1 MKLGLAFALVALG
14 LILPNAYAATSS
26 LEVNGVT
33 HEVNYDATGLTVEG
47 IEADTNTATLSVLVT
62 TTDVEGTLVVE
73 LNRSFFDSKTDGADD
88 DFLVLADTDEALF
101 VDEKTDTT
109 RTLTITVPSGTNS
122 VDIISLGTTNFG
134 SGEPEPETPV
144 EEPSE
149 TTETPSEPEPETP
162 VEESE
167 TTQCGPGT
175 ILQNGQCVL
184 EQAEPETPVVE
195 DLAETPQETPEDIPQ
210 ASQCGPG
217 TVLQDGECVL
227 DQTCGP
233 GTILQDG
240 QCVLDTT
247 QAPTIS
253 KSQGTQLAIG
263 IVAAFV
269 ISFIVMIILW
279 AIGKAGR
286 RKN

>member
-1 MKLGLAFALVALG
+1 MELKPLLAFALVALG

-33 HEVNYDATGLTVEG
+33 HEVSYEATGLTVEG

-62 TTDVEGTLVVE
+62 TTDVEGTLVIE
-73 LNRSFFDSKTDGADD
+73 LNRSFFDSVTDGLDD
-88 DFLVLADTDEALF
+88 EFLVLADVEEALF

-109 RTLTITVPSGTNS
+109 RILTITVPTGTNS

-134 SGEPEPETPV
+134 MGAPEPEAPV
-144 EEPSE
+144 EEPAE
-149 TTETPSEPEPETP
+149 TPEIPSEPEPE
-162 VEESE
+162 VSIEEPE
-167 TTQCGPGT
+167 ILQCGPGT
-175 ILQNGQCVL
+175 ILQDGQCVL
-184 EQAEPETPVVE
+184 EQAEPEAPIE
-195 DLAETPQETPEDIPQ
+195 EPETIEETPQ

-217 TVLQDGECVL
+217 TILQGGECVL

-233 GTILQDG
+233 GTIFQDG
-240 QCVLDTT
+240 QCVLDITAP
-247 QAPTIS
+247 APTVS

-269 ISFIVMIILW
+269 VSFIVMIILW

-286 RKN
+286 RKD